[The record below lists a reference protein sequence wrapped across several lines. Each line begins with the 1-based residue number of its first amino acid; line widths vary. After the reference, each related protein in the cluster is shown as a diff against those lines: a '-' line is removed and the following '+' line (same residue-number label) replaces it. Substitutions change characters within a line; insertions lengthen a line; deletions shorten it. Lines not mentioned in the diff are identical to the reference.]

1 MCPLDFSGLLCWF
14 PSHRPPSLA
23 FVCCPNGV
31 SVVLEGSVIVLVLI
45 FVVSGHDNTLVSQ
58 LGLGHSIVKI
68 NYVYGHCPLPDLA
81 HPHV

>member
-1 MCPLDFSGLLCWF
+1 M
-14 PSHRPPSLA
+14 
-23 FVCCPNGV
+23 
-31 SVVLEGSVIVLVLI
+31 IVLVLI

-68 NYVYGHCPLPDLA
+68 NYVYDHCPLPDLA

>member
-1 MCPLDFSGLLCWF
+1 M
-14 PSHRPPSLA
+14 
-23 FVCCPNGV
+23 
-31 SVVLEGSVIVLVLI
+31 LEGSVIVLVLI